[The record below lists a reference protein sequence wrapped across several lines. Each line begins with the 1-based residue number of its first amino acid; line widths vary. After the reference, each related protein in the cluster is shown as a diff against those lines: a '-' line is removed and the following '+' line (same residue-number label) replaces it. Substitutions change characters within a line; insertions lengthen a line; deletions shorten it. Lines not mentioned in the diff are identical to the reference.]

1 MIIVDTNVVA
11 ELMKSSPSEPVI
23 EWVRAQTGSELFTTS
38 ITLAEILYGIAQLP
52 DGRRKQLL
60 RTTATEVFATFED
73 QVLPFDSSAAAHYAD
88 VVGGR
93 NQLGLP
99 IDGFD
104 AQIASICRAHGAA
117 LATRNLKDFRD
128 TEVNLIDPWQR
139 PAPTSADASSG
150 SPGQRSGHL
159 GD

>member
-1 MIIVDTNVVA
+1 MIIVDTNVVS

-23 EWVRAQTGSELFTTS
+23 EWVRARTGSELFTTS
-38 ITLAEILYGIAQLP
+38 ITLAEILYGIARLP
-52 DGRRKQLL
+52 DGRRKGLL

-73 QVLPFDSSAAAHYAD
+73 QVLPFDSRAATHYAD

-93 NQLGLP
+93 DQIGLP

-117 LATRNLKDFRD
+117 LATRNLKDFRHTD
-128 TEVNLIDPWQR
+128 LNLIDPWQR
-139 PAPTSADASSG
+139 
-150 SPGQRSGHL
+150 R
-159 GD
+159 